1 MDKHVLR
8 RWRNGFG
15 AHIYGQ
21 AIVVLIQLVGVPVLL
36 HYWGA
41 QLYGEWLIL
50 SAIPT
55 YLSMTDLGFSQSAAN
70 DMTQRAAR
78 GDAEGALGVFQSLG
92 VLVFGVACIGLLV
105 VSALLIVLPVGRW
118 MHFQVLA
125 SADVRWVL
133 GLLAAEVLV
142 RLTEGVSHAGFRAH
156 GDYALH
162 VGIYYSTLLCQS
174 ACVWIAAAAGY
185 GPVTAAAAVLAVR
198 VMETPAAGL
207 LLVRRHPALSFGLVH
222 AKAEHLARLIK
233 PAIANVTMPF
243 AQALNLQGMLL
254 AVGGTLGPLAVV
266 VFSTLRTMAR
276 LAVQAVQTVSQ
287 AAEPELA
294 AAYGSGERP
303 LLSELFVHALRAA
316 IWLSCA
322 AAIVLLVTGGSI
334 LSFWTRGK
342 VAMDVALFRWLL
354 VSAVFGA
361 LWFSSLTVLKAAN
374 RHVRAASLYAIV
386 MAVSVALATSLL
398 HVTGRLAAAGMA
410 LVLVDLVMI
419 GYALPAAAHLCGA
432 RPIGTVVAAFDPR
445 PLFHLMWSARSAE

>member
-36 HYWGA
+36 HYWGS

-55 YLSMTDLGFSQSAAN
+55 YLAMTDLGFSQSAAN
-70 DMTQRAAR
+70 DMTQRVAR
-78 GDAEGALGVFQSLG
+78 GDVDGALAVFQSLG
-92 VLVFGVACIGLLV
+92 AMVFSVAFIGLLV
-105 VSALLIVLPVGRW
+105 VLALLIALPIGRW
-118 MHFQVLA
+118 MHFQVL
-125 SADVRWVL
+125 SSTDVRWVL
-133 GLLAAEVLV
+133 ALLAAEVLV

-156 GDYALH
+156 GDYALR
-162 VGIYYSTLLCQS
+162 VGIYYSTLFCQS
-174 ACVWIAAAAGY
+174 AFVWIVAAAGF
-185 GPVTAAAAVLAVR
+185 GPVAAATSCRRARTGNAGGSPHHGA
-198 VMETPAAGL
+198 TPPGARIRARAREARAPSRLDQTGDRE
-207 LLVRRHPALSFGLVH
+207 RRHPF
-222 AKAEHLARLIK
+222 AE
-233 PAIANVTMPF
+233 
-243 AQALNLQGMLL
+243 ALNLQGMVL
-254 AVGGTLGPLAVV
+254 AIGGTLGPLAVV

-294 AAYGSGERP
+294 AAYGSGER
-303 LLSELFVHALRAA
+303 LLLAELFVHALRAG

-322 AAIVLLVTGGSI
+322 AAVVLLVAGGSI

-374 RHVRAASLYAIV
+374 RHVRAASLYAV
-386 MAVSVALATSLL
+386 VTAMSVVLATSLL
-398 HVTGRLAAAGMA
+398 HVTGRLASAGMA

-419 GYALPAAAHLCGA
+419 GYALPAAARLCGS
-432 RPIGTVVAAFDPR
+432 RSVGVVVAALDPV
-445 PLFHLMWSARSAE
+445 PLVRLVRKAAHDT